1 MLSSILTHIFP
12 PYLPSFTHLGKG
24 LASWSYGGGTRSR
37 TGECKPGLAETKC
50 GIANPNGGG
59 CAEISD
65 TTCDGDGTENEACS
79 TDACPEDCSVG
90 KVSGLIF
97 FFVLYLLLYVVLS
110 CVKLVYVK
118 RPLSQLK
125 PNSVVGQLG
134 VTVRLLVVEEK
145 ELEQENVSLVQILQ
159 VLVQVMALKE
169 KHVIQM
175 LVKIVALVRLVCS
188 IAWS

>member
-1 MLSSILTHIFP
+1 M
-12 PYLPSFTHLGKG
+12 
-24 LASWSYGGGTRSR
+24 SR

-97 FFVLYLLLYVVLS
+97 L
-110 CVKLVYVK
+110 
-118 RPLSQLK
+118 
-125 PNSVVGQLG
+125 
-134 VTVRLLVVEEK
+134 
-145 ELEQENVSLVQILQ
+145 
-159 VLVQVMALKE
+159 
-169 KHVIQM
+169 
-175 LVKIVALVRLVCS
+175 CS
-188 IAWS
+188 IFAIICCPVLC